1 MAGPWPAFVAL
12 VEQGGFLD
20 SGQICEEPAEGQ
32 VVAGLAGGAFE
43 EPGGGEGD
51 HAGERVDSDLLVGP
65 VPHRVERDGVRVF
78 HLFEVLFD
86 TVLGPVRG
94 NDVGWGPVGAVGEQ
108 DPFPEDPFLQGVPAR
123 LVGLVGED
131 HIGRGGPGEGDGE
144 ALVDPSWPAEP
155 VDVGLDLVTGPSG
168 FASGEPGG
176 ELVELTS
183 GFGKRL
189 FETSGLFGVEC
200 R

>member
-1 MAGPWPAFVAL
+1 MC
-12 VEQGGFLD
+12 
-20 SGQICEEPAEGQ
+20 I
-32 VVAGLAGGAFE
+32 
-43 EPGGGEGD
+43 
-51 HAGERVDSDLLVGP
+51 
-65 VPHRVERDGVRVF
+65 RDR
-78 HLFEVLFD
+78 
-86 TVLGPVRG
+86 
-94 NDVGWGPVGAVGEQ
+94 
-108 DPFPEDPFLQGVPAR
+108 
-123 LVGLVGED
+123 
-131 HIGRGGPGEGDGE
+131 
-144 ALVDPSWPAEP
+144 WPAEP